1 MYFGRRMLKYAL
13 DPDLASKINPAIH
26 FLRFANMVAEDSDDV
41 RRSLIDAGAL
51 FLLVSIVDL
60 LTCTRG
66 LVFTEEDFSLPAFK
80 AAVDT
85 LFCSVQGYEG
95 VRIGRV
101 RWWTATLHRA
111 TIVLLG
117 DDPDYCKPRE
127 MLLSILQVGPSGIAL

>member
-1 MYFGRRMLKYAL
+1 MDGIVVCVETQHIQKIIWTHSLPLLATFSPLGLYLIARSKPFYLMYFGRRMLKYAL

-66 LVFTEEDFSLPAFK
+66 LVF
-80 AAVDT
+80 
-85 LFCSVQGYEG
+85 
-95 VRIGRV
+95 
-101 RWWTATLHRA
+101 H
-111 TIVLLG
+111 
-117 DDPDYCKPRE
+117 
-127 MLLSILQVGPSGIAL
+127 